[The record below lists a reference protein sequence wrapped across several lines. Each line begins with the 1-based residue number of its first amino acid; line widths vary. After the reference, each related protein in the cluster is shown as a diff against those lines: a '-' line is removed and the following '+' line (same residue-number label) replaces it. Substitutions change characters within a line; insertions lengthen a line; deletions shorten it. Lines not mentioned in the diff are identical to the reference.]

1 MHHRVRKIRNVRRWR
16 RLNWLIRFRR
26 NEQGVQLVELAIV
39 LPILLMLFAGVAEF
53 GCYFYEYTTV
63 AKAARLGA
71 RYMST
76 KSLDSANT
84 DWQANA
90 KRLVVYGNTA
100 GTGSPVLTGLGVEN
114 VDLSY
119 QGGSYKDGNGVPA
132 TVTVSIINYKH
143 QPTFDLGKLT
153 KIPSLSLKVDV
164 KPSVT
169 MHFLPTSGSI

>member
-26 NEQGVQLVELAIV
+26 DEQGVQLVELAIV

-71 RYMST
+71 RYMAS
-76 KSLDSANT
+76 KSLNSAN
-84 DWQANA
+84 
-90 KRLVVYGNTA
+90 
-100 GTGSPVLTGLGVEN
+100 TGSPVLTGLGVEN

-119 QGGSYKDGNGVPA
+119 QGPSYVNGDGTPA

-153 KIPSLSLKVDV
+153 KISSLSLKVDV

-169 MHFLPTSGSI
+169 MPFLPNAGSI